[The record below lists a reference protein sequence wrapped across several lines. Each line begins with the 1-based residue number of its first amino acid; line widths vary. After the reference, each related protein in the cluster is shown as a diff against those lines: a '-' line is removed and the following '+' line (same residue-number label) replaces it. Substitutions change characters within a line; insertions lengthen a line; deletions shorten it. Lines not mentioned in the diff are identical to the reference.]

1 LPAPLPPSALQL
13 SAAGPTSPLA
23 RFLAHPGPQTSE
35 LAHALAHHLA
45 ELGERYAPYAGP
57 LVAGLV
63 VAALGVLVARGRAA
77 ARLAKGGRLV
87 RVLAPPEVD
96 PQGAP
101 TLWANLVALLRPGWR
116 RALGA
121 QPHLAFEVTASGG
134 AVGFAL
140 WVPGAVPPGLVE
152 RAVEAAWPGARTE
165 TAPAVPPLPLG
176 PRATGGRLH
185 LAEPEHYPLRTEHAA
200 DPLRALL
207 GALSGLG
214 PDEWACAQVL
224 ARPVTGRRLSRLR
237 RAAAARR
244 SGRPSSPLARL
255 ADLVTPGP
263 TATRPASTDPARA
276 ADVAAI
282 LAKAAQPCWAVQVHY
297 GVASAAT
304 DKNAKAALAGRAH
317 ALASA
322 FALFAGRNRFDRA
335 RLRRPAQ
342 VLAARRLGRGDL
354 VSVAELAALAHLPT
368 DQSVPGL
375 RRAGAK
381 AVAPP
386 AEVYSEGKVLG
397 RAEAGGRR
405 QVALAVAD
413 SRFHLHVLGATG
425 SGKSTLLTNL
435 ALSDMDQGRGVVVID
450 PKGDLVADIL
460 DRAPARAAEQVVL
473 IDPDERAAPPILNVL
488 AGPEPDLA
496 VDNLVG
502 IFRSIFAAFWG
513 PRTDDV
519 LRAACLTLLRHAA
532 ASGQATS
539 LAEVPR
545 LLSEPAFRAPRA
557 AAVAGDKVGLGGFWS
572 WYEEMS
578 EANRSQVIGPV
589 MNKLRAFLLRDFVRQ
604 VVGRPGPGFDMAKV
618 LDGGACL
625 VRVPKG
631 VLGDDTAR
639 LLGSFVVA
647 KVWQAATH
655 RARLGQAA
663 RTDAALYVDECQ
675 NFLHLPR
682 SFDEMLAEAR
692 GYRLSMVL
700 AHQHLAQLPRDLRD
714 GVSANARTKVFFS
727 LSPEDAHA
735 LARHVAPELSEHD
748 LSHLG
753 AYQVAARL
761 VVDGEEAPAFTLR
774 TGPPRPVVAGRASA
788 MRAAA
793 RANFGRRVSAEAAD
807 GFTPS
812 MVPEKAGPDET
823 SPEAPIP
830 GAMGPADG
838 GIVSGIVPGIVSG
851 IVSGIALRD
860 DTPSSGGSAG
870 QGATDPSSPR
880 ADLLGDEE
888 GPGW

>member
-1 LPAPLPPSALQL
+1 M
-13 SAAGPTSPLA
+13 
-23 RFLAHPGPQTSE
+23 AHPGPQTSA
-35 LAHALAHHLA
+35 LARALAHHLA
-45 ELGERYAPYAGP
+45 RLGERYAPYAAP

-63 VAALGVLVARGRAA
+63 VAALGVLVARGRAQ

-87 RVLAPPEVD
+87 RLLAPPEVD
-96 PQGAP
+96 PEGAP

-121 QPHLAFEVTASGG
+121 QPHLAFEVTATGG
-134 AVGFAL
+134 AVGFAI
-140 WVPGAVPPGLVE
+140 WVPGAVPPG
-152 RAVEAAWPGARTE
+152 PG
-165 TAPAVPPLPLG
+165 G
-176 PRATGGRLH
+176 TGGRGG
-185 LAEPEHYPLRTEHAA
+185 LARGAHRDGPGRPAVAAGAAGHRGPAAPGRARALSPALRARRRPPAGAARRPLR
-200 DPLRALL
+200 PR
-207 GALSGLG
+207 
-214 PDEWACAQVL
+214 
-224 ARPVTGRRLSRLR
+224 GRRVGLRPGPGPARHRAAPVPVADAPPR
-237 RAAAARR
+237 RAARAARP
-244 SGRPSSPLARL
+244 RPWRGL
-255 ADLVTPGP
+255 ADLFTPGP
-263 TATRPASTDPARA
+263 VARPASTDPARS

-282 LAKAAQPCWAVQVHY
+282 LAKAAQPCWAVEVRY

-304 DKNAKAALAGRAH
+304 DKKAKAALAGRAH

-386 AEVYSEGKVLG
+386 AEVYSQGKVLG

-413 SRFHLHVLGATG
+413 GRYHLHVLGATG

-460 DRAPARAAEQVVL
+460 DRVPDRAAERVVL

-532 ASGQATS
+532 ASGRATS

-545 LLSEPAFRAPRA
+545 LLSEPAFRAPRV

-604 VVGRPGPGFDMAKV
+604 VVGRAGPGFDMAKV

-788 MRAAA
+788 VRAAA

-812 MVPEKAGPDET
+812 TVP
-823 SPEAPIP
+823 
-830 GAMGPADG
+830 
-838 GIVSGIVPGIVSG
+838 
-851 IVSGIALRD
+851 
-860 DTPSSGGSAG
+860 
-870 QGATDPSSPR
+870 
-880 ADLLGDEE
+880 EE
-888 GPGW
+888 GPGTGPMRQAPRRQPPERWARPTGGSSQASSQGSSQGSFQGSL